1 MVSLRNGVENPIRV
15 LVTDSDKITVRL
27 LAADLMRLQ
36 QFEIDYCVAS
46 DLADHIGTVLPS
58 VLLLSARLQDPATE
72 MLGLLRK
79 VRANCPSPAIVL
91 SEACGKETITEVF
104 RAGARGFFDRS
115 NYDPLPLCL
124 CIQRVA
130 EGQIW
135 ATSEELGFVLD
146 AFSET
151 ALMHVFQANGIEL
164 LTPRERDVVR
174 SVTDG
179 FANREVAQQLGL
191 SPQGEELTISVFD
204 KIGVS
209 LLGRTDH
216 VRPIK
221 QWAILRSAASLKSSE
236 RTFARGAWRAV
247 SLQNSSCIS

>member
-15 LVTDSDKITVRL
+15 LVTDTDKITVRL
-27 LAADLMRLQ
+27 LAADLMRQQ
-36 QFEIDYCVAS
+36 QFEIDYCLAS
-46 DLADHIGTVLPS
+46 DLADHISTVLPT
-58 VLLLSARLQDPATE
+58 VLLLSARLQDPASE

-79 VRANCPSPAIVL
+79 VRANCPSLRVIVL
-91 SEACGKETITEVF
+91 SEACGKEMITEVF

-115 NYDPLPLCL
+115 SYDPVPLCL

-151 ALMHVFQANGIEL
+151 APMHVFQANGIES

-174 SVTDG
+174 LVTDG

-191 SPQGEELTISVFD
+191 SPHTVKNYLFSVFD

-209 LLGRTDH
+209 SRAELIMYVLSNNGRYSG
-216 VRPIK
+216 V
-221 QWAILRSAASLKSSE
+221 QQ
-236 RTFARGAWRAV
+236 V
-247 SLQNSSCIS
+247 

>member
-15 LVTDSDKITVRL
+15 LVTDSDKIKAGLRL

-36 QFEIDYCVAS
+36 QFEIDYCVAA
-46 DLADHIGTVLPS
+46 DLADHISTVLPS

-79 VRANCPSPAIVL
+79 VRANCPSLRVIVL

-151 ALMHVFQANGIEL
+151 APMHVFQANGIEL
-164 LTPRERDVVR
+164 LSPRERDVVR
-174 SVTDG
+174 LVTDG

-191 SPQGEELTISVFD
+191 SPHTVKNYLFSVFD

-209 LLGRTDH
+209 SRAELIMYVLSNNGRYSG
-216 VRPIK
+216 V
-221 QWAILRSAASLKSSE
+221 QQ
-236 RTFARGAWRAV
+236 V
-247 SLQNSSCIS
+247 